1 MKKFSESD
9 IFVNVIKA
17 NPKVGF
23 FCYNGKIYV
32 NNTAK
37 EKMFLNRFL
46 QLPSGEVVTLD
57 NVVLTEDG
65 NFLITES
72 GDYILIE

>member
-32 NNTAK
+32 NNTINQ
-37 EKMFLNRFL
+37 EIYLNDFF
-46 QLPSGEVVTLD
+46 QQPSGEGVALD